1 MVRLEI
7 RGHFQGVELCT
18 MLDKEHEVRE
28 HEVSTESKEIEV
40 WVTTDR

>member
-18 MLDKEHEVRE
+18 MLDKV
-28 HEVSTESKEIEV
+28 HEVSKESKEIEV
-40 WVTTDR
+40 KVTTDR